1 MKGFFAKKN
10 TEPKKIIKE
19 YRVEK
24 TDEFKTGNEI
34 GLRHLKMLNLL
45 MLDHKQ

>member
-24 TDEFKTGNEI
+24 IEDYKIGNEI
-34 GLRHLKMLNLL
+34 GLEHLKMLNLL
-45 MLDHKQ
+45 M